1 MLLYADCITVLL
13 GGRLAEYQEKNRSEK
28 SAEDQR
34 FTSIRLRKETVRLLK
49 ERGRKSES
57 YDDVI
62 RRLLE
67 KRRR

>member
-1 MLLYADCITVLL
+1 M
-13 GGRLAEYQEKNRSEK
+13 AEYQEKNRSEK